1 MKLSYI
7 TSHWSPDQ
15 AYDML
20 MLLDN
25 LRDTIWQNY
34 RDEIIEYCHQQG
46 CCEDDFLVDIGDD
59 VIPF

>member
-1 MKLSYI
+1 MKLSYFK
-7 TSHWSPDQ
+7 SHWTPDQ

-25 LRDTIWQNY
+25 LRDSIWQNY
-34 RDEIIEYCHQQG
+34 RDEIIEYCHQQEYSE
-46 CCEDDFLVDIGDD
+46 EDFIADIDDD